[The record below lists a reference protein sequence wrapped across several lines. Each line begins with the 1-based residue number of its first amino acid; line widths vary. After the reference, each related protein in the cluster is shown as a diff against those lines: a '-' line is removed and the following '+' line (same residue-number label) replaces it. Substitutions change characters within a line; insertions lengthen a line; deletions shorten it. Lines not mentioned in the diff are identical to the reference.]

1 MNHLHHQP
9 LRELP
14 LAFFDLETTG
24 LDRAAGHRICE
35 IAVLRVEAGAEVGRL
50 DSLVNP
56 GRLLDPPAAAV
67 NGLSDADLATAP
79 PFADLLAPVV
89 ALLDGA
95 VLVAHNLP
103 FDLAFLNDELARA
116 GLPPFDGPCLDT
128 LVLARRL
135 LRLRS
140 YSLGALA
147 DAFALPTPSHR
158 AMSDVLAL
166 QGLFAHLA
174 TLMAER
180 DMRTLEDA
188 LRLERGLL
196 PGVPD
201 PAVPPL
207 VAQAISEGRLLRI
220 IYQSR
225 GRPEPLTRVIEP
237 HYLTQE
243 HSGIFLRAFCH
254 LRHDI
259 RAFALAKIASMEL
272 E

>member
-9 LRELP
+9 LDAVP

-56 GRLLDPPAAAV
+56 GRLLDPAAAAV

-79 PFADLLAPVV
+79 PFADLLARVV

-147 DAFALPTPSHR
+147 DAFALPTPAHR